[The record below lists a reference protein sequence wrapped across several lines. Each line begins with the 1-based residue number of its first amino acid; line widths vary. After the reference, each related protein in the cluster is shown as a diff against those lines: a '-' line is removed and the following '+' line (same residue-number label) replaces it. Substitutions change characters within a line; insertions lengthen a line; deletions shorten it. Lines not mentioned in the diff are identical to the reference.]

1 MKNTIL
7 ISILIIFSAFAGYAQ
22 ESFFNTLKEAGGKSP
37 LSIGGKIDTGGR
49 YMINPDALA
58 SINVNNSSD
67 LETLLNTIPLYPYAQ
82 TVLNFKYSGDKIKA
96 DINLSNNINESLNSI
111 TGKIDEA
118 YIHFFSSPIDI
129 LAGYTKVVWGKGD
142 GMHVI
147 DRLNANDYRDFINQ
161 DYLDRRV
168 SELMLK
174 LGVTAGETGYFE
186 FAYEPVFTP
195 DLYPEAGIWLSAQAA
210 GLQNLVSSAVEK
222 LVTDTYTSAYDNT
235 YNSTYQAVL
244 SATGDSGQAQ
254 YAATQAAG
262 LAASAAAQQKQD
274 EEHLVLPDTD
284 TLLYSQFAGRYT
296 FSAAGVDLGFS
307 DYFGFLRNPVIDTSS
322 LESKGTVTISYDRVN
337 TFGLEASTV
346 FLGFNTWMEAAY
358 NLTPDYNNNEPMV
371 HNNSIQYLA
380 GFDRDLPIH
389 NLYMNIQ
396 IIGSYILGSDK
407 IENGDI
413 EYKSDAIYTNN
424 TLAWFVSD
432 TFFNEL
438 LKLEFDGA
446 YNFEHQDYI
455 LMPKADFAFTDDLH
469 LIVLYTFFNGNADT
483 DFGQYKNNDF
493 AEIKFV
499 YTF

>member
-7 ISILIIFSAFAGYAQ
+7 ISVLIILSAFAGYAQ
-22 ESFFNTLKEAGGKSP
+22 NSFFNTNKKTGGKSP
-37 LSIGGKIDTGGR
+37 ISVSGKIDTGSR
-49 YMINPDALA
+49 YMINPDALKG
-58 SINVNNSSD
+58 INVKNSSD
-67 LETLLNTIPLYPYAQ
+67 LKTLLNTIPLYPYAQ
-82 TVLNFKYSGDKIKA
+82 TVLNFKYSGDETKA
-96 DINLSNNINESLNSI
+96 VINLNNNINDNFNSI

-118 YIHFFSSPIDI
+118 YIRFFFSPIDI

-161 DYLDRRV
+161 DYLGRRV

-174 LGVTAGETGYFE
+174 LGVAAGETGYFE
-186 FAYEPVFTP
+186 FVYEPVFTP
-195 DLYPEAGIWLSAQAA
+195 DLYPETGTWFPAQASK
-210 GLQNLVSSAVEK
+210 LQNQVSAAVAK
-222 LVTDTYTSAYDNT
+222 LVADT
-235 YNSTYQAVL
+235 YNSTYQSVL
-244 SATGDSGQAQ
+244 SATGGSV
-254 YAATQAAG
+254 QAAG
-262 LAASAAAQQKQD
+262 LAASAAAQQKQNED
-274 EEHLVLPDTD
+274 HFILPDTD

-307 DYFGFLRNPVIDTSS
+307 DYFGFLRDPIIDTSS
-322 LESKGTVTISYDRVN
+322 LESKGTVIISYDRVN

-358 NLTPDYNNNEPMV
+358 NLTSDYNNNEPMV

-380 GFDRDLPIH
+380 GLDRNLPIH

-396 IIGSYILGSDK
+396 IIGSYILGSGK

-413 EYKSDAIYTNN
+413 EYKSDGIYTGN
-424 TLAWFVSD
+424 TLAWSVSD

-446 YNFEHQDYI
+446 YNFEHQDYM
-455 LMPKADFAFTDDLH
+455 LRPKADFAVTDDLH
-469 LIVLYTFFNGNADT
+469 LIALYTSFNGNADT